1 MSDDYVEY
9 NGDTLHDMWV
19 DYTYQE
25 YTGELNDWNGSSGN
39 SGPRPYRYSSK
50 YQPPKSTSQLIA
62 ECRSRI
68 NSYKAH
74 IANLEVEIERT
85 KKSAENPAVPPG
97 KKSRCK
103 SCSMGSIRIDLPVT
117 AKTLRYMRQSLHHCL

>member
-97 KKSRCK
+97 KKADAKVARW
-103 SCSMGSIRIDLPVT
+103 DLSESTCPLPP
-117 AKTLRYMRQSLHHCL
+117 KH